1 MLNIINL
8 LKKNKINIPCI
19 KKGETIRAHKRDI
32 PFSKEWCNSVYV
44 FSKNSIRFLPAV
56 HNHVFKLLKSYFNM
70 TSLNLEVNIRSR
82 KYIKIKRLEGGRVW
96 VSTPEIKHFSE
107 KLNITIYVY
116 NKLYNILKKKLTF
129 TNLSWRPEIK
139 ETKDIDFI
147 IVKRYNKTISNKVRY
162 LKTAKVSYNKIIM
175 WLKLDKYIH
184 MEQYKLNIIELI
196 KKENKIKLLKGLT
209 LLNFERYNYLIN
221 QFEKELIYLKLK
233 QKILFNEFKFNE
245 LYLTPLINFLQIIY
259 KKKVELNIVMIKNYY
274 LSSSILSQIIVA
286 KVISKKFRGRPS
298 APLGN
303 SMVRTNIPNLSNKR
317 IERLKKKRIGMQNVI
332 LDTFVEKHDNLNVF
346 LLTSNKNSVVWSSKH
361 IDKLALK
368 NLENKSLAGIFL
380 NLSGRLTKRYK
391 AQRAVT
397 YFRYK
402 GTLKN
407 VYSAHKGYFSA
418 LSRGYSNINVEKTMI
433 HSKVRIGAFG
443 LTGWVASY

>member
-1 MLNIINL
+1 MLNMVNL

-19 KKGETIRAHKRDI
+19 KKGESIRAHKRDI
-32 PFSKEWCNSVYV
+32 PLSKEWYNSVYV
-44 FSKNSIRFLPAV
+44 FSKNSLRFLPAV
-56 HNHVFKLLKSYFNM
+56 HHHVFKLLKSYFNM
-70 TSLNLEVNIRSR
+70 TLNLEVNIRSR
-82 KYIKIKRLEGGRVW
+82 KHKKIKRSKGGKVW

-107 KLNITIYVY
+107 KLSITIYVY
-116 NKLYNILKKKLTF
+116 NKLYSMLKKKLTF
-129 TNLSWRPEIK
+129 TNLTWEPKIPKIK
-139 ETKDIDFI
+139 YNTYNFIMVKHYAKPKIRSLNTKLLY
-147 IVKRYNKTISNKVRY
+147 K
-162 LKTAKVSYNKIIM
+162 KIIK

-184 MEQYKLNIIELI
+184 MEQYILNIIELI

-209 LLNFERYNYLIN
+209 LLNLERYNYLIN
-221 QFEKELIYLKLK
+221 QFKKELIYLKLK

-259 KKKVELNIVMIKNYY
+259 KKKVELNIVVIKNYY

-286 KVISKKFRGRPS
+286 KVISKKYRGRAS
-298 APLGN
+298 ASLGD
-303 SMVRTNIPNLSNKR
+303 SMVRTKIPNLSSKR
-317 IERLKKKRIGMQNVI
+317 IERAQKKWIGIQNVI
-332 LDTFVEKHDNLNVF
+332 LDTFVEKQDNLNEF
-346 LLTSNKNSVVWSSKH
+346 LLTNNKNSKIWTSKH

-380 NLSGRLTKRYK
+380 NISGRLTKRYK
-391 AQRAVT
+391 AQRAIT
-397 YFRYK
+397 HLRYK

-407 VYSAHKGYFSA
+407 VYSSHKGYSSA

-443 LTGWVASY
+443 LTGWIASY